1 MAPTGVKAQSDVEG
15 APMKALAFAF
25 VLVALLALPGL
36 AAAKGPT
43 KATICGPESCKSL
56 GTDHRVAGLA
66 HGYGGAMSEM
76 PAPAPYYELLI
87 PSVGGEGDWTTWYVP
102 SAKMFARLVDGEGVY
117 WMPLDKPELA
127 WAAKDIEPFAVPE
140 ITAVTIGSRRVT
152 DDPASYL
159 RLLTVETTDR
169 NANPH
174 GLEDWEPV
182 TFVSKQR
189 SPWTLGQ
196 SGLQFSS
203 SRGVLQRGIDLV
215 KLPDEMAADLRGGR
229 PLADES
235 AFPWQNVL
243 LAVLGAAALLAAVG
257 SVRPLRRRII
267 VRRAP
272 TTA

>member
-1 MAPTGVKAQSDVEG
+1 
-15 APMKALAFAF
+15 MKRLVPVFA
-25 VLVALLALPGL
+25 VLALLAVPAS
-36 AAAKGPT
+36 AAAKGST
-43 KATICGPESCKSL
+43 SVEICGVDGCNKFGSAAQL
-56 GTDHRVAGLA
+56 G
-66 HGYGGAMSEM
+66 GYGGGATGAM
-76 PAPAPYYELLI
+76 PAPAPFYELRFTTR
-87 PSVGGEGDWTTWYVP
+87 GHGQTHTWTTWYVP
-102 SAKMFARLVDGEGVY
+102 SAKLFAAVDEREGVY

-127 WAAKDIEPFAVPE
+127 WAAKDIEPFPVPE

-174 GLEDWEPV
+174 GLADWEPV

-196 SGLQFSS
+196 SGLQFSP
-203 SRGVLQRGIDLV
+203 SRGVLQRGTDLV

-229 PLADES
+229 PLANAS
-235 AFPWQNVL
+235 AFPWRNVL
-243 LAVLGAAALLAAVG
+243 FAALGAAALLAAVG
-257 SVRPLRRRII
+257 SVRPLRRRMI